1 MKKFSKNS
9 IIGMANFLFVS
20 QKAIIKSKKMIL
32 MSKIFHEKDSN
43 LEVLQ
48 DKTIAIIGYGNQG
61 RAQALNLRDSGLEV
75 IIGNREDKYKEIAIK
90 DGFSIYSIQEA
101 VKLADISFLLIPD
114 EIMKEVFNSNINT
127 VLKPGNA
134 LVFAS
139 GYTIGFK
146 LIEPPEYIDVLL
158 LAPRMIGIGVR
169 ESYLNNQGFF
179 SFISVE
185 RNFTGKA
192 LEILLALANG
202 IGTLKKGAIQVTFKQ
217 EAELDLF
224 NEQGFGPAFGR
235 VLLSAIYTL
244 IDAGYPPEAVL
255 VELYMS
261 NEMSYTYKKMA
272 EIGLIKQVDY
282 HSQTSQYGAMSR
294 GIRYRNIPLKPIMKK
309 VLEDIQNGTFTKEW
323 EKPLTKL
330 KFKAIKFLATKQKI
344 NKLEQKVRKSLGLK
358 LYDIYNEEIPTEE
371 ELKKLKE
378 ISDELDLFEKYY
390 E

>member
-1 MKKFSKNS
+1 
-9 IIGMANFLFVS
+9 MAH
-20 QKAIIKSKKMIL
+20 
-32 MSKIFHEKDSN
+32 IFHEKDSN
-43 LEVLQ
+43 LEVLK

-61 RAQALNLRDSGLEV
+61 RAQALNLRDSGMEV

-90 DGFSIYSIQEA
+90 DNFSTYTIKEA
-101 VKLADISFLLIPD
+101 TKLADIVFILIPD
-114 EIMKEVFNSNINT
+114 EIMKEIFDSSLKDI
-127 VLKPGNA
+127 LKPGCA

-146 LIEPPEYIDVLL
+146 LIEPPENVDVIL
-158 LAPRMIGIGVR
+158 LAPRMIGVGVR
-169 ESYLNNQGFF
+169 ENYLNNQGFF

-185 RNFTGKA
+185 QDYTGKA
-192 LEILLALANG
+192 LNILLALANG

-235 VLLSAIYTL
+235 VLLTAIYTL

-272 EIGLIKQVDY
+272 EIGLIKQVDF

-294 GIRYRNIPLKPIMKK
+294 GIRYRKIPIKPIMKK
-309 VLEDIQNGTFTKEW
+309 VLEDIQNGSFTEEW
-323 EKPLTKL
+323 EKSLTKL
-330 KFKAIKFLATKQKI
+330 KFKVIKFYATKQKI
-344 NKLEQKVRKSLGLK
+344 NKLEQKVRKNLGLK
-358 LYDIYNEEIPTEE
+358 LYDIYKEETPTEE
-371 ELKKLKE
+371 EMNKLKE
-378 ISDELDLFEKYY
+378 ISNELKLFEKYY

>member
-1 MKKFSKNS
+1 
-9 IIGMANFLFVS
+9 MA
-20 QKAIIKSKKMIL
+20 Q
-32 MSKIFHEKDSN
+32 IFHEKDSN
-43 LEVLQ
+43 LEILK

-61 RAQALNLRDSGLEV
+61 RAQALNLRDSGMEV
-75 IIGNREDKYKEIAIK
+75 IIGNREDKYIDIAKK
-90 DGFSIYSIQEA
+90 DGFSTYIIEEA
-101 VKLADISFLLIPD
+101 TKLADVVFILIPD
-114 EIMKEVFNSNINT
+114 EIMKEVFDSSVKYT
-127 VLKPGNA
+127 LKSGSA

-146 LIEPPEYIDVLL
+146 LIDPPENVDVLL
-158 LAPRMIGIGVR
+158 LAPRMIGVGVR
-169 ESYLNNQGFF
+169 ENYLNNQGFF

-185 RNFTGKA
+185 KNYTGKA

-202 IGTLKKGAIQVTFKQ
+202 IGTLKKGVIQVTFKQ

-244 IDAGYPPEAVL
+244 IEAGYPPEAVL

-272 EIGLIKQVDY
+272 EIGLIKQVDF

-294 GIRYRNIPLKPIMKK
+294 GIRYRKIPFKPIMKK
-309 VLEDIQNGTFTKEW
+309 VLEDIQNGSFTEEW
-323 EKPLTKL
+323 GKPLTKI
-330 KFKAIKFLATKQKI
+330 KFKAIKFFATKQKI
-344 NKLEQKVRKSLGLK
+344 NKLEQKVRKRLALK
-358 LYDIYNEEIPTEE
+358 EYDIYNEVAPTKEE
-371 ELKKLKE
+371 MSKLKE
-378 ISDELDLFEKYY
+378 ISEELKLFEQYY